1 MLKNAWWK
9 VATVILL
16 YYVLIMGLLGKV
28 PRLPILNETVRNL
41 YFHVPMWFGM
51 IILFGASVFFAVRY
65 LNSGLLK
72 FDRLSASLAEIGI
85 VFGLL
90 GMVTG
95 MLWARFTWGEFWSS
109 DPKQNAS
116 AIGLMIYFGYLLLR
130 GSVAGV
136 KDRARLSS
144 VYSIF
149 AFAIL
154 IPLIYVLPRF
164 TDSLHPG
171 NGGNPGFNPYDQ
183 ARYMRPVFYPSVL
196 AWTLLGVW
204 MANLLNRYKTLKNN
218 ILIKSGL

>member
-1 MLKNAWWK
+1 MPPLKWWK
-9 VATVILL
+9 WITIPLMV
-16 YYVLIMGLLGKV
+16 YVVYMGLMGKV

-51 IILFGASVFFAVRY
+51 IFLFGASVWFSIQY
-65 LNSGLLK
+65 LRTGNIEHDVK
-72 FDRLSASLAEIGI
+72 AASYVDIGI
-85 VFGLL
+85 VFGILGLL
-90 GMVTG
+90 TG
-95 MLWARFTWGEFWSS
+95 MLWAKFTWGEYWSN

-116 AIGLMIYFGYLLLR
+116 AIGMMIYFGYLLLR
-130 GSVAGV
+130 GSLSS
-136 KDRARLSS
+136 DRDKARISS

-183 ARYMRPVFYPSVL
+183 AIYMRPVFYPAVL
-196 AWTLLGVW
+196 GWTFIGFWIGDLII
-204 MANLLNRYKTLKNN
+204 RYKLIVKNRIEN
-218 ILIKSGL
+218 G

>member
-1 MLKNAWWK
+1 MPPLKWWK
-9 VATVILL
+9 WITIPLMV
-16 YYVLIMGLLGKV
+16 YVVYMGLMGKV

-51 IILFGASVFFAVRY
+51 IFLFGASVWFSIQY
-65 LNSGLLK
+65 LRTGNIEHDVK
-72 FDRLSASLAEIGI
+72 AASYVDIGI
-85 VFGLL
+85 VFGILGLL
-90 GMVTG
+90 TG
-95 MLWARFTWGEFWSS
+95 MLWAKFTWGEYWSN

-116 AIGLMIYFGYLLLR
+116 AIGMMIYFGYLLLR
-130 GSVAGV
+130 GSLSS
-136 KDRARLSS
+136 DRDKARISS

-183 ARYMRPVFYPSVL
+183 ARYMRPVFYPAVL
-196 AWTLLGVW
+196 GWTFIGFWIGDLII
-204 MANLLNRYKTLKNN
+204 RYKLIVKNRIEN
-218 ILIKSGL
+218 G

>member
-1 MLKNAWWK
+1 MPVLKWWK
-9 VATVILL
+9 WLTIPLMF
-16 YYVLIMGLLGKV
+16 YVVSMGIMGKV

-51 IILFGASVFFAVRY
+51 IILFGASVWFSIQY
-65 LNSGLLK
+65 LRTGNLANDIK
-72 FDRLSASLAEIGI
+72 ASAYVDVGI

-90 GMVTG
+90 GLVTG
-95 MLWARFTWGEFWSS
+95 MLWAKYTWGEFWSN

-116 AIGLMIYFGYLLLR
+116 AIGMMIYFGYLLLR
-130 GSVAGV
+130 ASLSNERE
-136 KDRARLSS
+136 KARISS

-183 ARYMRPVFYPSVL
+183 ARYMRPVFYPAVL
-196 AWTLLGVW
+196 GWTFIGFWIGDLAV
-204 MANLLNRYKTLKNN
+204 RYKN
-218 ILIKSGL
+218 LIIKRLEDV

>member
-1 MLKNAWWK
+1 M
-9 VATVILL
+9 VYVI
-16 YYVLIMGLLGKV
+16 YMGLMGKV

-51 IILFGASVFFAVRY
+51 IFLFGASVWFSIQY
-65 LNSGLLK
+65 LRTGNIEHDVK
-72 FDRLSASLAEIGI
+72 AASYVDIGI
-85 VFGLL
+85 VFGILGLL
-90 GMVTG
+90 TG
-95 MLWARFTWGEFWSS
+95 MLWAKFTWGEYWSN

-116 AIGLMIYFGYLLLR
+116 AIGMMIYFGYLLLR
-130 GSVAGV
+130 GSLSS
-136 KDRARLSS
+136 DRDKARISS

-183 ARYMRPVFYPSVL
+183 ARYMRPVFYPAVL
-196 AWTLLGVW
+196 GWTLTGFWIGDLII
-204 MANLLNRYKTLKNN
+204 RYKLIVKNRIEN
-218 ILIKSGL
+218 G

>member
-1 MLKNAWWK
+1 MPPLKWWK
-9 VATVILL
+9 WITIPLMVYVI
-16 YYVLIMGLLGKV
+16 YMGLMGKV

-51 IILFGASVFFAVRY
+51 IFLFGASVWFSIQY
-65 LNSGLLK
+65 LRTGNIEHDVK
-72 FDRLSASLAEIGI
+72 AASYVDIGI
-85 VFGLL
+85 VFGILGLL
-90 GMVTG
+90 TG
-95 MLWARFTWGEFWSS
+95 MLWAKFTWGEYWSN

-116 AIGLMIYFGYLLLR
+116 AIGMMIYFGYLLLR
-130 GSVAGV
+130 GSLSS
-136 KDRARLSS
+136 DRDKARFSS

-183 ARYMRPVFYPSVL
+183 ARYMRPVFYPAVL
-196 AWTLLGVW
+196 GWTLTGFWIGDLII
-204 MANLLNRYKTLKNN
+204 RYKLIVKNRIEN
-218 ILIKSGL
+218 G

>member
-1 MLKNAWWK
+1 MPPLKWWK
-9 VATVILL
+9 WITIPLMVYVI
-16 YYVLIMGLLGKV
+16 YMGLMGKV

-51 IILFGASVFFAVRY
+51 IFLFGASVWFSIQY
-65 LNSGLLK
+65 LRTGNIEHDVK
-72 FDRLSASLAEIGI
+72 AASYVDIGI
-85 VFGLL
+85 VFGILGLL
-90 GMVTG
+90 TG
-95 MLWARFTWGEFWSS
+95 MLWAKFTWGEYWSN

-116 AIGLMIYFGYLLLR
+116 AIGMMIYFGYLLLR
-130 GSVAGV
+130 GSLSS
-136 KDRARLSS
+136 DRDKARISS

-183 ARYMRPVFYPSVL
+183 ARYMRPVFYPAVL
-196 AWTLLGVW
+196 GWTLTGFWIGDLII
-204 MANLLNRYKTLKNN
+204 RYKLIVKNRIEN
-218 ILIKSGL
+218 G

>member
-1 MLKNAWWK
+1 MPPLKWWK
-9 VATVILL
+9 WITIPLMV
-16 YYVLIMGLLGKV
+16 YVVYMGLMGKV

-51 IILFGASVFFAVRY
+51 IFLFGASVWFSIQY
-65 LNSGLLK
+65 LRTGNIEHDVK
-72 FDRLSASLAEIGI
+72 AASYVDIGI
-85 VFGLL
+85 VFGILGLL
-90 GMVTG
+90 TG
-95 MLWARFTWGEFWSS
+95 MLWAKFTWGEYWSN

-116 AIGLMIYFGYLLLR
+116 AIGMMIYFGYLLLR
-130 GSVAGV
+130 GSLSS
-136 KDRARLSS
+136 DRDKARISS

-183 ARYMRPVFYPSVL
+183 ARYMRPVFYPAVL
-196 AWTLLGVW
+196 GWTLTGFWIGDLII
-204 MANLLNRYKTLKNN
+204 RYKLIVKNRIEN
-218 ILIKSGL
+218 G

>member
-1 MLKNAWWK
+1 MPVLKWWK
-9 VATVILL
+9 WLTIPLMF
-16 YYVLIMGLLGKV
+16 YVVSMGIMGKV

-51 IILFGASVFFAVRY
+51 IILFGASVWFSIQY
-65 LNSGLLK
+65 LRTGNLANDIK
-72 FDRLSASLAEIGI
+72 ASAYVDVGI

-90 GMVTG
+90 GLVTG
-95 MLWARFTWGEFWSS
+95 MLWAKYTWGEFWSN

-116 AIGLMIYFGYLLLR
+116 AIGMMIYFGYLLLR
-130 GSVAGV
+130 ASLSNERE
-136 KDRARLSS
+136 KARISS

-183 ARYMRPVFYPSVL
+183 ARYMRPVFYPAVLGWTFIGFWIGDLSV
-196 AWTLLGVW
+196 
-204 MANLLNRYKTLKNN
+204 RYKN
-218 ILIKSGL
+218 LIIKRLEDV

>member
-1 MLKNAWWK
+1 
-9 VATVILL
+9 
-16 YYVLIMGLLGKV
+16 MGLLGKV
-28 PRLPILNETVRNL
+28 PRLPILNETIRNL

-51 IILFGASVFFAVRY
+51 ILIFAGSVGFAIQY
-65 LNSGLLK
+65 LRTGNLK
-72 FDRLSASLAEIGI
+72 FDQKSGALAEVGI
-85 VFGLL
+85 VYGLL

-95 MLWARFTWGEFWSS
+95 MLWARFTWGEYWSN

-130 GSVAGV
+130 GSVSAL
-136 KDRARLSS
+136 KERARLSS

-183 ARYMRPVFYPSVL
+183 ARYMRPVFYPAVL
-196 AWTLLGVW
+196 GWTLLGLWLADV
-204 MANLLNRYKTLKNN
+204 LNRYKTLKNN
-218 ILIKSGL
+218 QLVQS

>member
-1 MLKNAWWK
+1 MPPLKWWK
-9 VATVILL
+9 WITIPLMV
-16 YYVLIMGLLGKV
+16 YVVYMGLMGKV

-51 IILFGASVFFAVRY
+51 IFLFGASVWFSIQY
-65 LNSGLLK
+65 LRTGNIEHDVK
-72 FDRLSASLAEIGI
+72 AASYVDIGI
-85 VFGLL
+85 VFGILGLL
-90 GMVTG
+90 TG
-95 MLWARFTWGEFWSS
+95 MLWAKFTWGEYWSN

-116 AIGLMIYFGYLLLR
+116 ATGMMIYFGYLLLR
-130 GSVAGV
+130 GSLSS
-136 KDRARLSS
+136 DRDKARISS

-183 ARYMRPVFYPSVL
+183 ARYMRPVFYPAVL
-196 AWTLLGVW
+196 GWTFIGFWIGDLII
-204 MANLLNRYKTLKNN
+204 RYKLIVKNRIEN
-218 ILIKSGL
+218 G